1 MNAYP
6 SVIRRK
12 RIGSTAKW
20 PGLREEQAGTSDKSN
35 QQEES
40 TVTRTPVVTPFRP
53 PEPVAAVIPNGLVPP
68 SCRPEV
74 MTITP
79 QIAQEWTSLNTRNRA
94 VRYTKVAQYARDMKA
109 GNWMLNGETV
119 KIAADGT
126 ILDGQ
131 HRLYACIQADVPFE
145 TVVIRG
151 LPPEAQDTIDTGMA
165 RKFADQLALR
175 GEVNTP
181 LLGAIARWAL
191 RWLRGAK
198 MGGATDLDP
207 THEEMF
213 ALLEADPRI
222 REACTWAV
230 AVRGRFKSVAGS
242 VWGMAWLLF
251 HGSDHLAAEVFLEKV
266 LSGED
271 CPAGHPALAFRNRIW
286 NAREAGERLT
296 PHEQLAYLIIAW
308 NAFKEDRTLK
318 LVKFPNG
325 KLTVK
330 TFPDVK

>member
-1 MNAYP
+1 
-6 SVIRRK
+6 V
-12 RIGSTAKW
+12 STI
-20 PGLREEQAGTSDKSN
+20 T
-35 QQEES
+35 
-40 TVTRTPVVTPFRP
+40 TPFRSP
-53 PEPVAAVIPNGLVPP
+53 DAPAASPNGAPP
-68 SCRPEV
+68 PVCKPEV

-79 QIAQEWTSLNTRNRA
+79 ETAQEWTGLNTRNRP

-109 GNWMLNGETV
+109 GNWVLNGETV
-119 KIAADGT
+119 KIDVTGI

-131 HRLYACIQADVPFE
+131 HRLYACIQAGVPFE

-181 LLGAIARWAL
+181 LLGAITRWAV

-198 MGGATDLDP
+198 MSGATDLDP

-213 ALLEADPRI
+213 AFLEADPRI
-222 REACTWAV
+222 REACVWAV
-230 AVRGRFKSVAGS
+230 NVSGRFRSVGRS

-266 LSGED
+266 LTGED

-296 PHEQLAYLIIAW
+296 QYEQLAYLVIAW
-308 NAFKEDRTLK
+308 NAFKEDRPLK
-318 LVKFPNG
+318 LLKFANG

-330 TFPDVK
+330 NFPEVK

>member
-1 MNAYP
+1 MAT
-6 SVIRRK
+6 VIK
-12 RIGSTAKW
+12 
-20 PGLREEQAGTSDKSN
+20 D
-35 QQEES
+35 
-40 TVTRTPVVTPFRP
+40 PFRP
-53 PEPVAAVIPNGLVPP
+53 AEPDATAVNGAAPAV
-68 SCRPEV
+68 CKPEV
-74 MTITP
+74 VTVTP
-79 QIAQEWTSLNTRNRA
+79 DLAREWTGLNTRNRK
-94 VRYTKVAQYARDMKA
+94 VRYTKVAQYARDMRA
-109 GNWMLNGETV
+109 GNWMLNGETI

-131 HRLYACIQADVPFE
+131 HRLYACIQAETPFE
-145 TVVIRG
+145 TIVIRG
-151 LPPEAQDTIDTGMA
+151 LPLEAQDTIDTGMA

-198 MGGATDLDP
+198 MSGASELDP

-213 ALLEADPRI
+213 ALLETDPRI

-230 AVRGRFKSVAGS
+230 AVRGRFRSVNGS

-266 LSGED
+266 LTGED
-271 CPAGHPALAFRNRIW
+271 CPSGHPALAFRNRIW

-296 PHEQLAYLIIAW
+296 PYEQLAYLIIAW
-308 NAFKEDRTLK
+308 NAFKEDRPLK
-318 LVKFPNG
+318 IVKFPNG

-330 TFPDVK
+330 NFPEVK

>member
-1 MNAYP
+1 
-6 SVIRRK
+6 
-12 RIGSTAKW
+12 
-20 PGLREEQAGTSDKSN
+20 
-35 QQEES
+35 
-40 TVTRTPVVTPFRP
+40 
-53 PEPVAAVIPNGLVPP
+53 
-68 SCRPEV
+68 

-79 QIAQEWTSLNTRNRA
+79 DLAREWTGLNTRNRP

-131 HRLYACIQADVPFE
+131 HRLYACIQADIPFE
-145 TVVIRG
+145 TVIIRG

-198 MGGATDLDP
+198 MSGATDQDP

-222 REACTWAV
+222 REACAWAV
-230 AVRGRFKSVAGS
+230 AVKGRFRSVNGS
-242 VWGMAWLLF
+242 VWGMAWLLL
-251 HGSDHLAAEVFLEKV
+251 HGSDHLAAEVFLEKC
-266 LSGED
+266 LTGEA
-271 CPAGHPALAFRNRIW
+271 CPAGHPALAFRSRIW

-296 PHEQLAYLIIAW
+296 TYEQLAYLIIAW
-308 NAFKEDRTLK
+308 NAFKEDRPLK
-318 LVKFPNG
+318 LLKFPNG

>member
-1 MNAYP
+1 MATVLTP
-6 SVIRRK
+6 F
-12 RIGSTAKW
+12 
-20 PGLREEQAGTSDKSN
+20 QAGSDSA
-35 QQEES
+35 
-40 TVTRTPVVTPFRP
+40 PG
-53 PEPVAAVIPNGLVPP
+53 PNGSAPPAAPVPG
-68 SCRPEV
+68 V

-79 QIAQEWTSLNTRNRA
+79 DLAREWTGLNTRNRK
-94 VRYTKVAQYARDMKA
+94 VRYTKVAQYARDMRA
-109 GNWMLNGETV
+109 GNWILNGETI

-131 HRLYACIQADVPFE
+131 HRLYACIQAETPFDS
-145 TVVIRG
+145 VVIRG
-151 LPPEAQDTIDTGMA
+151 LPLEAQDTIDTGMT

-198 MGGATDLDP
+198 MSGATDQDP

-222 REACTWAV
+222 REACTWAT
-230 AVRGRFKSVAGS
+230 AVRSRFRSVNGS
-242 VWGMAWLLF
+242 AWGMAWLLF

-266 LSGED
+266 LTGED

-296 PHEQLAYLIIAW
+296 PYEQLAYLIIAW
-308 NAFKEDRTLK
+308 NAFKEDRSLK
-318 LVKFPNG
+318 LLKFPNG
-325 KLTVK
+325 KLTLKNFPEVK
-330 TFPDVK
+330 

>member
-1 MNAYP
+1 MTTALNPFKPPDA
-6 SVIRRK
+6 SAAASAN
-12 RIGSTAKW
+12 GSPA
-20 PGLREEQAGTSDKSN
+20 
-35 QQEES
+35 
-40 TVTRTPVVTPFRP
+40 PV
-53 PEPVAAVIPNGLVPP
+53 
-68 SCRPEV
+68 CKPEV
-74 MTITP
+74 MTVTP
-79 QIAQEWTSLNTRNRA
+79 ETAQEWTGLNTRNRP

-119 KIAADGT
+119 KIAVNGT

-131 HRLYACIQADVPFE
+131 HRLYACIQAEVPFE

-165 RKFADQLALR
+165 RKFADQLTLR

-181 LLGAIARWAL
+181 LLGAITRWAL

-198 MGGATDLDP
+198 MSGATDLDP

-222 REACTWAV
+222 REACTWSV
-230 AVRGRFKSVAGS
+230 AVRGRFRSVTGS

-266 LSGED
+266 LTGED
-271 CPAGHPALAFRNRIW
+271 CPSGHPALAFRNRIW

-296 PHEQLAYLIIAW
+296 QYEQLAYLIIAW
-308 NAFKEDRTLK
+308 NAFKEDRPLK
-318 LVKFPNG
+318 LVKFPAG

-330 TFPDVK
+330 NFPEVK

>member
-1 MNAYP
+1 M
-6 SVIRRK
+6 S
-12 RIGSTAKW
+12 
-20 PGLREEQAGTSDKSN
+20 
-35 QQEES
+35 
-40 TVTRTPVVTPFRP
+40 TPVITPFRP
-53 PEPVAAVIPNGLVPP
+53 PEPAVRPSANGTGPAV
-68 SCRPEV
+68 CRPEV

-79 QIAQEWTSLNTRNRA
+79 QAAQEWTALNTRNRP

-131 HRLYACIQADVPFE
+131 HRLMACISAGTAFE

-151 LPPEAQDTIDTGMA
+151 LPPQAQDTIDTGMA

-175 GEVNTP
+175 GEANTP

-230 AVRGRFKSVAGS
+230 AVRSRFKSVTGS

-266 LSGED
+266 LTGED

-296 PHEQLAYLIIAW
+296 PYEQLAYLIIAW
-308 NAFKEDRTLK
+308 NAFKEDRPLK

-325 KLTVK
+325 KLTAK
-330 TFPDVK
+330 NFPEVR

>member
-1 MNAYP
+1 VSKP
-6 SVIRRK
+6 PVI
-12 RIGSTAKW
+12 
-20 PGLREEQAGTSDKSN
+20 
-35 QQEES
+35 
-40 TVTRTPVVTPFRP
+40 TPFRP
-53 PEPVAAVIPNGLVPP
+53 PEPRVAADSNGASPP
-68 SCRPEV
+68 ACKPEV
-74 MTITP
+74 MTVTP
-79 QIAQEWTSLNTRNRA
+79 QIAQEWTGLNTRNRA
-94 VRYTKVAQYARDMKA
+94 VRYTKVAQYARDMRA

-131 HRLYACIQADVPFE
+131 HRLYACIQAGVPFE

-151 LPPEAQDTIDTGMA
+151 LPAEAQDTIDTGMA

-198 MGGATDLDP
+198 MSGATDLDP

-213 ALLEADPRI
+213 TLLEADPRI
-222 REACTWAV
+222 REACMWAV
-230 AVRGRFKSVAGS
+230 NVRGRFKSVSGS

-251 HGSDHLAAEVFLEKV
+251 HGSDHLAAEVFLDKC
-266 LSGED
+266 LTGED

-296 PHEQLAYLIIAW
+296 TYEQLAYLIIAW
-308 NAFKEDRTLK
+308 NAFKEDRPLK

-330 TFPDVK
+330 NFPDVK

>member
-1 MNAYP
+1 MSTILTPFTPPDQATAANGSPP
-6 SVIRRK
+6 SVCK
-12 RIGSTAKW
+12 
-20 PGLREEQAGTSDKSN
+20 
-35 QQEES
+35 
-40 TVTRTPVVTPFRP
+40 
-53 PEPVAAVIPNGLVPP
+53 
-68 SCRPEV
+68 PEV
-74 MTITP
+74 MTVTP
-79 QIAQEWTSLNTRNRA
+79 EIAQEWTGLNTRNRP

-109 GNWMLNGETV
+109 GKWMLNGESV
-119 KIAADGT
+119 KIDMTGI

-131 HRLYACIQADVPFE
+131 HRLYACIQAGVPFE
-145 TVVIRG
+145 TIVVRG

-165 RKFADQLALR
+165 RKFADQLTLR
-175 GEVNTP
+175 GEVNAP

-198 MGGATDLDP
+198 MSGATDLDP

-230 AVRGRFKSVAGS
+230 NVRSKFRSVTGS

-266 LSGED
+266 LTGED

-296 PHEQLAYLIIAW
+296 QHEQLAYLIVAW
-308 NAFKEDRTLK
+308 NAFKEDRPLK
-318 LVKFPNG
+318 IVKFPGG

-330 TFPDVK
+330 NFPDVK

>member
-1 MNAYP
+1 M
-6 SVIRRK
+6 
-12 RIGSTAKW
+12 STI
-20 PGLREEQAGTSDKSN
+20 T
-35 QQEES
+35 
-40 TVTRTPVVTPFRP
+40 TPFRSP
-53 PEPVAAVIPNGLVPP
+53 DAPAGASPNGAAPP
-68 SCRPEV
+68 VCKPEV

-79 QIAQEWTSLNTRNRA
+79 EIAQEWTGLNTRNRP

-109 GNWMLNGETV
+109 GNWVLNGETV
-119 KIAADGT
+119 KIDVTGI

-131 HRLYACIQADVPFE
+131 HRLYACIQAGVPFE

-165 RKFADQLALR
+165 RRFADQLSLR

-181 LLGAIARWAL
+181 VLGAIARWAL

-198 MGGATDLDP
+198 MSGDTDLNP
-207 THEEMF
+207 THEEMS

-230 AVRGRFKSVAGS
+230 NARSRFKSVNGS

-266 LSGED
+266 LTGED
-271 CPAGHPALAFRNRIW
+271 CPSGHPALAFRNRIW

-296 PHEQLAYLIIAW
+296 QYEQLAYLIVAW
-308 NAFKEDRTLK
+308 NAFKEDRSLK
-318 LVKFPNG
+318 VLKFTNG

-330 TFPDVK
+330 NFPEVK

>member
-1 MNAYP
+1 M
-6 SVIRRK
+6 
-12 RIGSTAKW
+12 STI
-20 PGLREEQAGTSDKSN
+20 T
-35 QQEES
+35 
-40 TVTRTPVVTPFRP
+40 TPFRSP
-53 PEPVAAVIPNGLVPP
+53 DAPAASPNGAPP
-68 SCRPEV
+68 PVCKPEV

-79 QIAQEWTSLNTRNRA
+79 ETAQEWTGLNTRNRP

-109 GNWMLNGETV
+109 GNWVLNGETV
-119 KIAADGT
+119 KIDVTGI

-131 HRLYACIQADVPFE
+131 HRLYACIQAGVPFE

-175 GEVNTP
+175 GEVNTA
-181 LLGAIARWAL
+181 LLGAISRWAL

-198 MGGATDLDP
+198 MSGATDLNP
-207 THEEMF
+207 THEEMSG
-213 ALLEADPRI
+213 LLEADPRI

-230 AVRGRFKSVAGS
+230 NVRTRFKSVNGS

-266 LSGED
+266 LTGED

-296 PHEQLAYLIIAW
+296 QYEQLAYLVIAW
-308 NAFKEDRTLK
+308 NAFKEDRPLK
-318 LVKFPNG
+318 LLKFANG
-325 KLTVK
+325 KLTVR
-330 TFPDVK
+330 TSPR